1 MANYGDA
8 RLREM
13 CDAGWDMLSRQERRA
28 ASKWMSDQVRD
39 VRWTRTAEEIIGL
52 HPTLTLNAAY
62 SRAQKQLTTTAP
74 TAAKE
79 PEEQEFFH
87 EQEDDM
93 QLMFVDEPPADEI
106 RIVGVWERIA
116 RTLSAHRGRWALVQ
130 TCPSR
135 GRCKQIERDIN
146 RGRYHGMR
154 PEGAYEARAVTVH
167 GEHRLYARAV

>member
-62 SRAQKQLTTTAP
+62 SRAQKQLTAP
-74 TAAKE
+74 TAAEE

-87 EQEDDM
+87 EQEDDA

-106 RIVGVWERIA
+106 RIVGVWERVA
-116 RTLSAHRGRWALVQ
+116 RILSAHRGRWALVQ

>member
-1 MANYGDA
+1 MSNYKETT
-8 RLREM
+8 LREM
-13 CDAGWDMLSRQERRA
+13 CDTCSDMLKPGERRA
-28 ASKWMSDQVRD
+28 ALKFMARVVDD
-39 VRWTRTAEEIIGL
+39 PTWTRTAEEL
-52 HPTLTLNAAY
+52 LYASPSLTINKAY
-62 SRAQKQLTTTAP
+62 SQAQKQLTPTAP
-74 TAAKE
+74 TAAEE

-87 EQEDDM
+87 EQEDDT